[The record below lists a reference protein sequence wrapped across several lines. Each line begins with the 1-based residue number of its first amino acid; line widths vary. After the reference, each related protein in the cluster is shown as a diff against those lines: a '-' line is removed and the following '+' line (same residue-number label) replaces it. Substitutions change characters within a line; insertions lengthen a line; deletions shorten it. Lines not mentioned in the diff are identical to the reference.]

1 MKRIFLFLIACAGF
15 MVVSVS
21 AQQTLGD
28 IARANRARK
37 KPASTS
43 KMVIDNDTMP
53 SANLPEEAPAKE
65 AKDAAKDKDKTE
77 GADARKEDG
86 KAKGDPPKDAAK
98 AADDFKS
105 KIEGV
110 KKELA
115 QLQRELDVSER
126 EAKMRAATY
135 YADAGSQLRNQAKFA
150 EDTRNQQE
158 EIDSKKQ
165 GIEAAKQKLADLQ
178 EQARK
183 AGLPSSQTE

>member
-1 MKRIFLFLIACAGF
+1 MKRTFLFLIACAGF

-53 SANLPEEAPAKE
+53 SANLPAEPP
-65 AKDAAKDKDKTE
+65 AKDKDKTE
-77 GADARKEDG
+77 GAEARKEDG
-86 KAKGDPPKDAAK
+86 KAKGDQPAKGDPQKDAAK
-98 AADDFKS
+98 GADDFKS

-110 KKELA
+110 KKEIS
-115 QLQRELDVSER
+115 QLQRELDVAER
-126 EAKMRAATY
+126 EAKLRAAAY
-135 YADAGSQLRNQAKFA
+135 YADAGTQLRNQAKFA

-158 EIDSKKQ
+158 EIDGKRQ
-165 GIEAAKQKLADLQ
+165 AIEAAKQKLADLQ

-183 AGLPSSQTE
+183 AGVPSSQTE